1 MYSFILFLI
10 NNCLSSLTCSLSF
23 FYLVF
28 KEFFKTMDSKWTNF
42 KNSLVWFVVN
52 VVCRFRLTYSLSI
65 LYFLLLIYKLSSV
78 ESTSRFSSKISVSI
92 NINLVVI
99 IFSIILNYILFEI
112 KTCANIKLALSLE
125 LLDIILNWFVNFFRI
140 PF

>member
-1 MYSFILFLI
+1 MYGFILFLI

-92 NINLVVI
+92 NINFDII

-112 KTCANIKLALSLE
+112 KTCANIKIALSLE
-125 LLDIILNWFVNFFRI
+125 LLDIILN
-140 PF
+140 